1 MPKYRHE
8 YKHRIR
14 QTEESIL
21 LLRATGMLLRDPH
34 AGPDGSYVIRSL
46 YFDDSQDTCLR
57 ENVDGTDPR
66 SKFRIRYYNNDPSV
80 LRLEKKSKCRMMTRK
95 ESCKLSIAECRCF
108 LAGEIPAITEDMPE
122 MKKQLLL
129 EMSLRRLTP
138 KVIVTYERIP
148 FIYPGGNV
156 RVTFDRGIS
165 SSCDV
170 AAFLDGTYPVRPILP
185 VGTSVLEI
193 KWDEFLPKHIK
204 NLLKM
209 DTLQWSSFSKYYMCR
224 RFHI

>member
-1 MPKYRHE
+1 MADTKPRARRPKRPRIRPLSYRHE
-8 YKHRIR
+8 LKYFLNRADY
-14 QTEESIL
+14 EL
-21 LLRATGMLLRDPH
+21 LSRRLRAAMEQDKYAKLNG
-34 AGPDGSYVIRSL
+34 GEYFIRSL

-129 EMSLRRLTP
+129 E
-138 KVIVTYERIP
+138 K
-148 FIYPGGNV
+148 
-156 RVTFDRGIS
+156 
-165 SSCDV
+165 
-170 AAFLDGTYPVRPILP
+170 
-185 VGTSVLEI
+185 
-193 KWDEFLPKHIK
+193 
-204 NLLKM
+204 
-209 DTLQWSSFSKYYMCR
+209 Q
-224 RFHI
+224 